1 MFNAWF
7 FLLLLAALADWYCV
21 YSRHETCRFVTKPLV
36 LLLLIAWFTTSGGWQ
51 HPGGLLFG
59 IALVFSLLG
68 DIFLLN
74 KLVGFRP
81 VFFQVGLLAFLVA
94 QVAYIIAFNLPFAAR
109 SLLILLPVT
118 FVAGVGYFNAKGV
131 IRQMGRTPEEAAQ
144 VPPVVVYM
152 VALSLM
158 VASAWSTVFRADWL
172 PAGALLAA
180 LGASLFYISDSLIAH
195 DKFGSPI
202 PSADLIL
209 TITYH
214 LGQLGIIAGV
224 LSGL

>member
-7 FLLLLAALADWYCV
+7 FLLLLASLADWYCV
-21 YSRHETCRFVTKPLV
+21 YSRRETCRFLTKPLV

-51 HPGGLLFG
+51 HPGGVFFG

-74 KLVGFRP
+74 KVVGFRP
-81 VFFQVGLLAFLVA
+81 FFFQVGLVAFLVA
-94 QVAYIIAFNLPFAAR
+94 QLAYIIGFNLPFASR
-109 SLLILLPVT
+109 SLLIIVPVLL
-118 FVAGVGYFNAKGV
+118 VAGAGHFNGKNV
-131 IRQMGRTPEEAAQ
+131 IHRMRRTPEEALQ
-144 VPPVVVYM
+144 VPPMVVYM
-152 VALSLM
+152 LALSLM
-158 VASAWSTVFRADWL
+158 LASAWSTTFHPDWL

-195 DKFGSPI
+195 NKFDRPI
-202 PSADLIL
+202 PGADLIL
-209 TITYH
+209 IITYH